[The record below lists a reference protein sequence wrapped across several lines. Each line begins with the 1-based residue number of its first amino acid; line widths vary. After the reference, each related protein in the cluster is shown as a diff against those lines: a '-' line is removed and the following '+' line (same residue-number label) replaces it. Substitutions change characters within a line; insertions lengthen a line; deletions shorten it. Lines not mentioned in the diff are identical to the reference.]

1 MFEELQVLEKQNKRV
16 LTTQQIAELYG
27 TTRKIISYNFQ
38 YNKKKYVEGKHY
50 IKLEGKE
57 LAEFKSCLDRQDSLK
72 YAHTIY
78 LWTEKGA
85 LLHAKSLNTDKAW
98 EVYDY
103 LVDFYFRA
111 KEQEQP
117 KPQTYREIREAALA
131 EKRQEHVEKNIH
143 KLPKINNPIRILKV
157 LLEVAEDSG
166 FKVGSL
172 PFVSVD
178 SMLKGNY
185 IGIRTGVT
193 VEKACYELAWE
204 LSHAFIHY
212 QNGNL
217 INSPLKKDYDEQAS
231 RAADMI
237 IKMLNVKMSQM

>member
-1 MFEELQVLEKQNKRV
+1 MQLPKIIEVRGMRV
-16 LTTQQIAELYG
+16 LTTKQIAEAYG
-27 TTRKIISYNFQ
+27 TEPERIKLNYR
-38 YNKKKYVEGKHY
+38 YNKKRFVEGKH
-50 IKLEGKE
+50 IIPIEGQE
-57 LAEFKSCLDRQDSLK
+57 LREFKARYQFDTQFK
-72 YAHTIY
+72 YAKSLY

-103 LVDFYFRA
+103 LVDYYFRA
-111 KEQEQP
+111 EEEK

-131 EKRQEHVEKNIH
+131 EKRQEHVERNIH

-157 LLEVAEDSG
+157 LLEVADDSG

-172 PFVSVD
+172 PFISVD

>member
-1 MFEELQVLEKQNKRV
+1 MFEELQVLEKENMRV
-16 LTTQQIAELYG
+16 LTTPQIAKLYG

-50 IKLEGKE
+50 IKLEGEE
-57 LAEFKSCLDRQDSLK
+57 LREFKSRLDGQDSLK
-72 YAHTIY
+72 FAHTLY

-103 LVDFYFRA
+103 LVDYYFRA
-111 KEQEQP
+111 EEQRKVPVSVET
-117 KPQTYREIREAALA
+117 KPAPVQ
-131 EKRQEHVEKNIH
+131 EKKKQE
-143 KLPKINNPIRILKV
+143 LPQMDNPIRILKV
-157 LLEVAEDSG
+157 LLKVAEDKG
-166 FKVGSL
+166 IKVNSF
-172 PFVSVD
+172 PFGTVD
-178 SMLKGNY
+178 SMLKDNH

-212 QNGNL
+212 QKGDL
-217 INSPLKKDYDEQAS
+217 IKSPLSKDYNE
-231 RAADMI
+231 RATRSAEMI
-237 IKMLNVKMSQM
+237 MKILNVKMSQM